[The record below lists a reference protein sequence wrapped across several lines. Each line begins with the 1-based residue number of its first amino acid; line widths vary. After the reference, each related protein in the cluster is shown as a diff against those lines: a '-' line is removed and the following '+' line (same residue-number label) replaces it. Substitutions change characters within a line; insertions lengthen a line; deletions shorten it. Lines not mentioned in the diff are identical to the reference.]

1 MAPPKTVS
9 KAIFKSYAFFPAIFT
24 ECFPFPNSPS
34 PQKLKGTP
42 TLFAFSTFPNKDP
55 ITPKVLGEGVLG
67 AWGKGGGTLPPR
79 QNYRSCAA
87 IQLMASRRSSVPS

>member
-1 MAPPKTVS
+1 MVSLPKQRLSPKTERH
-9 KAIFKSYAFFPAIFT
+9 AHA
-24 ECFPFPNSPS
+24 
-34 PQKLKGTP
+34 
-42 TLFAFSTFPNKDP
+42 FAFSTFPNKDP
-55 ITPKVLGEGVLG
+55 ITPKVLAEGVLG